1 MEKDP
6 SQNQR
11 NLRRLLMSVQA
22 SYGRLNLLIAVCDN
36 WKYRD
41 ELIGSYEREL
51 AAKGTSCHHVRI
63 DRQQPSLKQCLQD
76 LVSQEP
82 ELMSVENPAIVTVLG
97 ADELLGIRLN
107 EPKSSQEQFF
117 FSVQWTREGLRDFKF
132 PIVIWLTPTI
142 ATSLAQQSPDFW
154 SWRGWVFEF
163 FKPISSTLPVE
174 KLPKEPVIKDST
186 QTGADPNELQK
197 QIDEL
202 LSQAPDSPLLASL
215 YNSLGK
221 AYKDAILYA
230 EAEQPYQKALELYE
244 RQLGA
249 DHPDV
254 ANSLNDLAG
263 LYYLQGKYEEAEPLL
278 VRSLEIRERQLG
290 VDYPDV
296 ANSLNNL
303 AALYQAQGK
312 YSEAEPLSICDRYQ
326 SGNVN

>member
-1 MEKDP
+1 M
-6 SQNQR
+6 
-11 NLRRLLMSVQA
+11 
-22 SYGRLNLLIAVCDN
+22 
-36 WKYRD
+36 
-41 ELIGSYEREL
+41 
-51 AAKGTSCHHVRI
+51 
-63 DRQQPSLKQCLQD
+63 
-76 LVSQEP
+76 
-82 ELMSVENPAIVTVLG
+82 
-97 ADELLGIRLN
+97 
-107 EPKSSQEQFF
+107 
-117 FSVQWTREGLRDFKF
+117 
-132 PIVIWLTPTI
+132 
-142 ATSLAQQSPDFW
+142 
-154 SWRGWVFEF
+154 FEF